1 MKTAV
6 HIVVQARF
14 GLSDEFCDVEVTHS
28 TFDELTEGIKK
39 IYPNCRYVTI
49 VLHDNDATIIN
60 ATSYDKLVS
69 GASLTAGLTGRSIKS
84 TVAVKGK
91 YADEMH
97 SAYVQE
103 LSVAHSS
110 LGEIITNIMILNPE
124 CTFDRLDM
132 LRAGHIVPLDEDSYE
147 SLSPDEF
154 ITAYVTR
161 TGNREMGSH
170 YSTIDAF
177 NAKVLNFKHTC
188 LS

>member
-28 TFDELTEGIKK
+28 TFDELIDGIKN
-39 IYPNCRYVTI
+39 IYPNCMYVTI
-49 VLHDNDATIIN
+49 VLHDNDATVIN
-60 ATSYDKLVS
+60 ATSYDTLVS
-69 GASLTAGLTGRSIKS
+69 GASLTAGLTCRSIQS
-84 TVAVKGK
+84 TVVVKGK
-91 YADEMH
+91 YAGELH
-97 SAYVQE
+97 SVYIQAFPV
-103 LSVAHSS
+103 VHSS
-110 LGEIITNIMILNPE
+110 LIGMKTNIMSLNPE

-154 ITAYVTR
+154 ITAYVIR
-161 TGNREMGSH
+161 PGSSKMGSY